1 LREREV
7 GARGRIASMSEDRI
21 TVRAIQGRDRAWIAE
36 ATIAAWGSNRVVSR
50 GRLVENV
57 SELPGLVAEHDGEP
71 AGFALVRLEA
81 GELEVLAL
89 RSLRER
95 EGVGS
100 ALLGTLESEA
110 RRAGCRRVWLVTT
123 NDNLD
128 AIRFYQRRGWRWV
141 GFHRDAVLD
150 GRKLKP
156 EIPELG
162 AYGIPIRHE
171 LEFEAP
177 APTGLN

>member
-1 LREREV
+1 MGAV
-7 GARGRIASMSEDRI
+7 GIR
-21 TVRAIQGRDRAWIAE
+21 VRAIEERDRGWIRE
-36 ATIAAWGSNRVVSR
+36 AVAAAWGSDRVVSR
-50 GRLVENV
+50 GRMTESL
-57 SELPGLVAEHDGEP
+57 SASPGLVAEREGEP
-71 AGFALVRLEA
+71 VGYTLVRVEA

-89 RSLRER
+89 HSLRER
-95 EGVGS
+95 EGVGT
-100 ALLGTLESEA
+100 ALLETLESEA

-141 GFHRDAVLD
+141 AFHRDAVIEA
-150 GRKLKP
+150 RKLKP
-156 EIPELG
+156 EIAEHG

-177 APTGLN
+177 PP

>member
-1 LREREV
+1 MMRYVIRPVASLQELAQVFELA
-7 GARGRIASMSEDRI
+7 GAQLPQRLTRHDR
-21 TVRAIQGRDRAWIAE
+21 RLAELARRFPADR
-36 ATIAAWGSNRVVSR
+36 T
-50 GRLVENV
+50 LM
-57 SELPGLVAEHDGEP
+57 LVAEHDGER
-71 AGFALVRLEA
+71 AGFALVRVEA

-95 EGVGS
+95 EGVGT
-100 ALLGTLESEA
+100 ALLSTLEVEA

-141 GFHRDAVLD
+141 AFHRDAVIEA
-150 GRKLKP
+150 RKLKP
-156 EIPELG
+156 EIAELG

-177 APTGLN
+177 TA

>member
-1 LREREV
+1 M
-7 GARGRIASMSEDRI
+7 GAGRIR
-21 TVRAIQGRDRAWIAE
+21 VRAIDSCDRGWIAE
-36 ATIAAWGSNRVVSR
+36 ATIAAWGSDRVVSR
-50 GRLVENV
+50 GRLTENL
-57 SELPGLVAEHDGEP
+57 SASPGLVAEHDGER
-71 AGFALVRLEA
+71 AGFALVRVEA

-95 EGVGS
+95 EGVGT
-100 ALLGTLESEA
+100 ALLSTLEVEA

-141 GFHRDAVLD
+141 AFHRDAVIEA
-150 GRKLKP
+150 RKLKP
-156 EIPELG
+156 EIAELG

-177 APTGLN
+177 TA